1 MPKTLSDII
10 IKITVGIWFTVLWVF
25 IFLGRFINEVIEVN
39 VIADIPAIKEWNIRS
54 IFSISFILKWF
65 GLMES
70 NSPINIINVGFN
82 VLLTLFFDI
91 FTFEILIA
99 ISKIDIEAKI
109 LKIFVLIKVEIITD
123 NTVTI
128 SSKIKNTEL
137 IIVNLYNFV
146 WRLPFSFW
154 AIEKDAIPDKIV
166 VPIIIDDKIV
176 FNWFVKIMV
185 R

>member
-1 MPKTLSDII
+1 
-10 IKITVGIWFTVLWVF
+10 
-25 IFLGRFINEVIEVN
+25 
-39 VIADIPAIKEWNIRS
+39 
-54 IFSISFILKWF
+54 
-65 GLMES
+65 MES

-91 FTFEILIA
+91 LTFEILIA

-109 LKIFVLIKVEIITD
+109 LKIFVLIKVEIVTD

-146 WRLPFSFW
+146 
-154 AIEKDAIPDKIV
+154 
-166 VPIIIDDKIV
+166 
-176 FNWFVKIMV
+176 
-185 R
+185 